1 MMPLYNKGSG
11 IIKMRFILI
20 GSIVSA
26 VGYTAKKRVD
36 DWQCFKDGLFS
47 NPSNHTE
54 AHKS

>member
-36 DWQCFKDGLFS
+36 DWQCFKEERPM
-47 NPSNHTE
+47 N
-54 AHKS
+54 